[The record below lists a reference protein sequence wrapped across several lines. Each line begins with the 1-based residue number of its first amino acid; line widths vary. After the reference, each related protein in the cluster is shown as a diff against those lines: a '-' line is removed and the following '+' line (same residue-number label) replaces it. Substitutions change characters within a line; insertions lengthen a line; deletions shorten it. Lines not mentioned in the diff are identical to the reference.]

1 MVSFFTVLCSLTT
14 FSTILKSSEI
24 CRQMQF
30 YHLEYF
36 VYFTFRRKSFR
47 RNNFYLIISFDFQIS
62 SLPKIQKSTKK
73 LQKMFGPTRLP
84 PSKYKY
90 NLIENK
96 YSFRLCNKKNPPL
109 PILRKTNHPVQLDHP
124 PTLDLNRLQK
134 NQQPRAK
141 KRREPQEATAR
152 IKLQIPR
159 ANQSIQLSLQLPE
172 TQ

>member
-62 SLPKIQKSTKK
+62 SLPKIQKPTKNCK
-73 LQKMFGPTRLP
+73 KCSVQRVFLHPNIN
-84 PSKYKY
+84 

-109 PILRKTNHPVQLDHP
+109 PILRKTNHPVQLDP